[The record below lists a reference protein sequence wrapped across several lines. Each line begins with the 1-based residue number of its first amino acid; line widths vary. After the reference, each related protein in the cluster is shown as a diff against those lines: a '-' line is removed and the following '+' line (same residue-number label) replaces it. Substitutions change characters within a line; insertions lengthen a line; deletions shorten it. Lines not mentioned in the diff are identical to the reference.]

1 MDKDDPVISV
11 LLTYIYESNPVAKE
25 YGSLPLDES
34 LLEIGVMD
42 SFGVIELVEFI
53 ETHWGIEIAD
63 SELTVERFGGI
74 NKMSAL
80 IKEKLSLV

>member
-1 MDKDDPVISV
+1 MDRDDSVIAD

-25 YGSLPLDES
+25 YGPLPLDES

-42 SFGVIELVEFI
+42 SFGVIELVDFI